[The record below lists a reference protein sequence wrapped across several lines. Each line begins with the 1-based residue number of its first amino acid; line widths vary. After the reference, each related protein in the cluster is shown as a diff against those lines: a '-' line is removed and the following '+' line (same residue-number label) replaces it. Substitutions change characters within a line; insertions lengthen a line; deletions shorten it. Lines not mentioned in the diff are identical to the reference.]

1 MFLDFNKKRTKTL
14 IKASQSAEGMTRLRL
29 DWLEQNKQSVCGNIY
44 ESWFSDNTVFV
55 VTSYGNEYKLICSKR
70 NELAIYLIEDIEEF
84 LKFINIG
91 ELVSVDKEAMNRAL
105 ENVRPLPAT
114 GVVVIQNN
122 KLFLYDFRGYEH

>member
-14 IKASQSAEGMTRLRL
+14 IKASQSAEGMTKLRL

-91 ELVSVDKEAMNRAL
+91 ELVSVDKGAMNRAL

-114 GVVVIQNN
+114 GVVIIQNN

>member
-1 MFLDFNKKRTKTL
+1 MFLDFNRKRTKTL
-14 IKASQSAEGMTRLRL
+14 IKASQSAEGMTKLRL

-55 VTSYGNEYKLICSKR
+55 VTSYRNEYKLICSKR

-91 ELVSVDKEAMNRAL
+91 ELVSVDKGAMNRAL

-114 GVVVIQNN
+114 GVVIIQNE
-122 KLFLYDFRGYEH
+122 KLFLYDFRGYEY

>member
-122 KLFLYDFRGYEH
+122 KLFLYDFRGYEY

>member
-122 KLFLYDFRGYEH
+122 KLFLYDFRGYKH

>member
-14 IKASQSAEGMTRLRL
+14 IKASQSAEGMTKLRL

-91 ELVSVDKEAMNRAL
+91 ELISVDKGAMNRAL

>member
-1 MFLDFNKKRTKTL
+1 MFLDFNRKRTKTL

-84 LKFINIG
+84 LKFINID
-91 ELVSVDKEAMNRAL
+91 ELVSVDQDAMTKAL
-105 ENVRPLPAT
+105 ENVKPLPAT
-114 GVVVIQNN
+114 GVAIIQND
-122 KLFLYDFRGYEH
+122 KLFLYDFRGYEY

>member
-1 MFLDFNKKRTKTL
+1 MFLDFNRKRTKAL
-14 IKASQSAEGMTRLRL
+14 IKASQSAEGMTKLRL
-29 DWLEQNKQSVCGNIY
+29 DWLEQNKQSVCGNIH

-91 ELVSVDKEAMNRAL
+91 ELISVDKGAMNRAL

-114 GVVVIQNN
+114 GVVIIQNE
-122 KLFLYDFRGYEH
+122 KLFLYDFRGYEY

>member
-1 MFLDFNKKRTKTL
+1 MFLDFNRKRTKTL
-14 IKASQSAEGMTRLRL
+14 IKASQSAEGMTKLRL

-91 ELVSVDKEAMNRAL
+91 ELISVDKGAMNRAL

-114 GVVVIQNN
+114 GVVIIQNE
-122 KLFLYDFRGYEH
+122 KLFLYDFRGYEY

>member
-1 MFLDFNKKRTKTL
+1 MFLDFNRKRTKAL
-14 IKASQSAEGMTRLRL
+14 IKASRSAEGMTKLRL

-91 ELVSVDKEAMNRAL
+91 ELISVDKGAMNRAL

-114 GVVVIQNN
+114 GVVIIQNE
-122 KLFLYDFRGYEH
+122 KLFLYDFRGYEY